1 MKAQRRYLDDTQ
13 HSWLRQWWQALQPRE
28 EGATAKL
35 PGELLGLGR
44 GDRARLKRCSGLDDL
59 LLESATH
66 RLAGRLMTLE
76 AGKQWPR
83 FNSADYAPLAL
94 LAGALAHV
102 LEDSGDGASL
112 AARLGDAK
120 PGEPAFGLSVP
131 YPLPGCRTPM
141 RRGAARVP
149 HHGPGLE
156 GRLYQGRAGGVTM
169 TAPVAMISGASRG
182 IGAAIA
188 LALAGRGYRLSL
200 GMRDPARLPEN
211 LAAHDPLVV
220 AYDAED
226 PAAARSFV
234 DATVA
239 RFGRIDALINNAGIA
254 GPLELMP
261 QTAQPDDEMEEVLDR
276 LLSVNVK
283 APFRLTRAALP
294 ALCASGRGR
303 VIVLASLSG
312 KRVLGL
318 NAGYQMTKHAAV
330 SLSHAAR
337 RAGWDHGL
345 RACAIC
351 PGFVATDLTLRHD
364 LPRHEI
370 TQPEDLARIV
380 AEIVT
385 LPNSASVSELL
396 VNWRYEPGM

>member
-1 MKAQRRYLDDTQ
+1 
-13 HSWLRQWWQALQPRE
+13 
-28 EGATAKL
+28 
-35 PGELLGLGR
+35 
-44 GDRARLKRCSGLDDL
+44 
-59 LLESATH
+59 
-66 RLAGRLMTLE
+66 
-76 AGKQWPR
+76 
-83 FNSADYAPLAL
+83 
-94 LAGALAHV
+94 
-102 LEDSGDGASL
+102 
-112 AARLGDAK
+112 
-120 PGEPAFGLSVP
+120 
-131 YPLPGCRTPM
+131 
-141 RRGAARVP
+141 
-149 HHGPGLE
+149 
-156 GRLYQGRAGGVTM
+156 M

-182 IGAAIA
+182 IGAACA
-188 LALAGRGYRLSL
+188 LALAARGYRLSL
-200 GMRDPARLPEN
+200 GLRDPAHLPET

-220 AYDAED
+220 PYDAGT
-226 PAAARSFV
+226 PAAARTFV

-239 RFGRIDALINNAGIA
+239 RFGRIDALINNAGID

-261 QTAQPDDEMEEVLDR
+261 DTAQPDAEMEEMLDR

-330 SLSHAAR
+330 ALSHAAR
-337 RAGWDHGL
+337 RAGWDRGL

-351 PGFVATDLTLRHD
+351 PGFVATDLTLGHD

-370 TQPEDLARIV
+370 TQPADLARIV

>member
-1 MKAQRRYLDDTQ
+1 
-13 HSWLRQWWQALQPRE
+13 
-28 EGATAKL
+28 
-35 PGELLGLGR
+35 
-44 GDRARLKRCSGLDDL
+44 
-59 LLESATH
+59 
-66 RLAGRLMTLE
+66 
-76 AGKQWPR
+76 
-83 FNSADYAPLAL
+83 
-94 LAGALAHV
+94 
-102 LEDSGDGASL
+102 
-112 AARLGDAK
+112 
-120 PGEPAFGLSVP
+120 
-131 YPLPGCRTPM
+131 
-141 RRGAARVP
+141 
-149 HHGPGLE
+149 
-156 GRLYQGRAGGVTM
+156 
-169 TAPVAMISGASRG
+169 
-182 IGAAIA
+182 
-188 LALAGRGYRLSL
+188 
-200 GMRDPARLPEN
+200 
-211 LAAHDPLVV
+211 
-220 AYDAED
+220 
-226 PAAARSFV
+226 
-234 DATVA
+234 
-239 RFGRIDALINNAGIA
+239 
-254 GPLELMP
+254 MP

-283 APFRLTRAALP
+283 APFRLTRAAMP

>member
-1 MKAQRRYLDDTQ
+1 
-13 HSWLRQWWQALQPRE
+13 
-28 EGATAKL
+28 
-35 PGELLGLGR
+35 
-44 GDRARLKRCSGLDDL
+44 
-59 LLESATH
+59 
-66 RLAGRLMTLE
+66 
-76 AGKQWPR
+76 
-83 FNSADYAPLAL
+83 
-94 LAGALAHV
+94 
-102 LEDSGDGASL
+102 
-112 AARLGDAK
+112 
-120 PGEPAFGLSVP
+120 
-131 YPLPGCRTPM
+131 
-141 RRGAARVP
+141 
-149 HHGPGLE
+149 
-156 GRLYQGRAGGVTM
+156 M

-330 SLSHAAR
+330 ALSHAAR
-337 RAGWDHGL
+337 RAGWDDGL

-364 LPRHEI
+364 DLPRHEI

-380 AEIVT
+380 AEIVM